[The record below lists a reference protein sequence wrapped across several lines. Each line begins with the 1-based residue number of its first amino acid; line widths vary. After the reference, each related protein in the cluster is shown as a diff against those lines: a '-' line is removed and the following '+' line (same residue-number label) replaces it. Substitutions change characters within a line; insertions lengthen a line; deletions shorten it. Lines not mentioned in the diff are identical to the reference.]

1 MLYIHIHMHVYVHI
15 DVCVQLYMYMGIHR
29 YIYRYACH
37 ASLVHVMSN
46 PHISGLV
53 HSDMFDKHR
62 RWHKIM
68 DLMACASGFSLDAS
82 MRTCRTGQMHK
93 P

>member
-1 MLYIHIHMHVYVHI
+1 MHVYVHI
-15 DVCVQLYMYMGIHR
+15 DVCVQLYMCMGIHIDI

-37 ASLVHVMSN
+37 ASLVRVMSN

>member
-1 MLYIHIHMHVYVHI
+1 MIYIVYAYICTYRCMCSIVHVYGYTYI
-15 DVCVQLYMYMGIHR
+15 